1 MFIVGVVKPKYGTP
15 VLFIIE
21 IMSYNPITLF
31 LTNNKLT
38 RPNYVDWKTNLEIAL
53 TKKQLK
59 WVTQELAPP
68 ILNGFSMQED

>member
-1 MFIVGVVKPKYGTP
+1 MFIVGVVKPKYETP

-21 IMSYNPITLF
+21 IMPYSPITLI

-59 WVTQELAPP
+59 WVT
-68 ILNGFSMQED
+68 